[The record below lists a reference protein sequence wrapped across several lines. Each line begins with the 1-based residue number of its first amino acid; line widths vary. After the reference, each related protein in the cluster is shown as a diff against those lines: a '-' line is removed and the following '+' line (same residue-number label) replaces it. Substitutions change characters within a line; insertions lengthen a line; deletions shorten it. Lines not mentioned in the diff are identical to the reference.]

1 MNPALMAAFQIAA
14 VYACVLPQ
22 AYLIDQ
28 RKLAAKLGPRI
39 HSAGA
44 VVQDGD
50 IDVLECIVDGELPV
64 GVLRVGQVE
73 DGVRQAVEHAGV
85 VVPHALEAPL
95 GQKGPCMHARTSA
108 VLPARVLINL
118 SALCS
123 AECTDRT
130 PVYFHNSLGAWLT
143 LLIGLQSLLSLT
155 RRTRIAR
162 VWQHSTLLAILMS
175 RAFNSAR
182 LLRQS
187 HPSIVSELYT
197 LQLSAWH
204 SVACHWRSAH

>member
-1 MNPALMAAFQIAA
+1 MIPALMAAFQIAA
-14 VYACVLPQ
+14 IYACVLPQ

-28 RKLAAKLGPRI
+28 RKLAAILGPRI

-50 IDVLECIVDGELPV
+50 IYVLECIVDGEFSV
-64 GVLRVGQVE
+64 GVLRVSQVE

-85 VVPHALEAPL
+85 VVPHTLEAPL

-123 AECTDRT
+123 AECTDKT
-130 PVYFHNSLGAWLT
+130 PVCFHNSLGAWLT

-155 RRTRIAR
+155 RRTRMPGYGSTVR
-162 VWQHSTLLAILMS
+162 KSLWQFS
-175 RAFNSAR
+175 
-182 LLRQS
+182 
-187 HPSIVSELYT
+187 
-197 LQLSAWH
+197 
-204 SVACHWRSAH
+204 